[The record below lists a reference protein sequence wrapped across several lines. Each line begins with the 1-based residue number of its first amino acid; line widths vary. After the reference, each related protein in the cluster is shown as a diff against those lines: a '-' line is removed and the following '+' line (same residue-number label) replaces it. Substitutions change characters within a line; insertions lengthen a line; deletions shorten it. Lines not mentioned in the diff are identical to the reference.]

1 MNLLQHKDEEATKS
15 TTKSPRTSP
24 RKVNVPSDTA
34 NKGTLK
40 PDVVIEIDPSDYTA
54 ELANKTRAM
63 VIAIDNPDPNLE
75 IKIDQHRP
83 VVRTKQTTHTLL
95 FLLLFGSPVW
105 PVRERVNELKF
116 KRHGLVQ

>member
-1 MNLLQHKDEEATKS
+1 MNLLRQKDESAQKAQPATRK
-15 TTKSPRTSP
+15 SP
-24 RKVNVPSDTA
+24 RKVIEPSDTA

-40 PDVVIEIDPSDYTA
+40 PDVVIEIDPSDYSA

-75 IKIDQHRP
+75 IKIDQRRP
-83 VVRTKQTTHTLL
+83 VVRTKQATHTLL

-105 PVRERVNELKF
+105 PVRQRVNELKF

>member
-1 MNLLQHKDEEATKS
+1 MTPE
-15 TTKSPRTSP
+15 PRPWKKYILTGGALYVVWWP
-24 RKVNVPSDTA
+24 YP
-34 NKGTLK
+34 
-40 PDVVIEIDPSDYTA
+40 PDYSA

-75 IKIDQHRP
+75 IKIDQRRP
-83 VVRTKQTTHTLL
+83 VVRTKQATHTLL

-105 PVRERVNELKF
+105 PVRQRVNELKF